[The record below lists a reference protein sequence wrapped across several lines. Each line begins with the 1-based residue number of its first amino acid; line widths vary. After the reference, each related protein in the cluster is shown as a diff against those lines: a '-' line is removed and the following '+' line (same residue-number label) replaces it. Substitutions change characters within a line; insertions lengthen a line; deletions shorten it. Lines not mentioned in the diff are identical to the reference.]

1 MTYLIIKYF
10 IYLLPFVFILTKNK
24 ITIFFCFLLA
34 FISFFKIYF
43 ILFEGFDLTEGIYLS
58 ILETN
63 LDEVMNIKLIYFVII
78 AVSIISAILII
89 TFTINLKNR
98 IGVKKTH
105 IIRLLSVLFIIA
117 LLLKPLIF
125 SINRGNI
132 FINFTESPSGFFL
145 ESVREPLGTFLF
157 FTAYALEKNKYS
169 NTEEDKALNKNI
181 TGFREPSS
189 GLIVFIMGESSWKK
203 RYSVYGYEKNTT
215 KNISEIFL
223 KNEKGCVLNAF
234 SAATVTRDSIPLTF
248 SFAKPDNYNPLTKEN
263 SVFELARKQGY
274 STYWIGTQPLFG
286 LYDSKYGYLTKGMFN
301 ENIIKSSN
309 DNDIPSHL
317 DDVLKRNRDMKLIT
331 LHLKGSHI
339 IYNNYDQI
347 DKEQLK
353 NTDEYDLTI
362 HKTDRVINNIF
373 NVLNKN
379 NVPFVLIYTSDHGE
393 VVNKGHG
400 LINGR
405 SQIEIPLLA
414 YSNDKYNVCE
424 SYTKLENKNSEIT
437 AQSNKLILLDM
448 IGVSLDSDFIKK
460 ESNDE
465 NMMLGNGDIIN
476 YKNFN

>member
-1 MTYLIIKYF
+1 
-10 IYLLPFVFILTKNK
+10 
-24 ITIFFCFLLA
+24 
-34 FISFFKIYF
+34 
-43 ILFEGFDLTEGIYLS
+43 
-58 ILETN
+58 
-63 LDEVMNIKLIYFVII
+63 
-78 AVSIISAILII
+78 
-89 TFTINLKNR
+89 
-98 IGVKKTH
+98 
-105 IIRLLSVLFIIA
+105 
-117 LLLKPLIF
+117 
-125 SINRGNI
+125 
-132 FINFTESPSGFFL
+132 
-145 ESVREPLGTFLF
+145 
-157 FTAYALEKNKYS
+157 
-169 NTEEDKALNKNI
+169 
-181 TGFREPSS
+181 
-189 GLIVFIMGESSWKK
+189 MGESSWKK

-331 LHLKGSHI
+331 LHLKGSHL